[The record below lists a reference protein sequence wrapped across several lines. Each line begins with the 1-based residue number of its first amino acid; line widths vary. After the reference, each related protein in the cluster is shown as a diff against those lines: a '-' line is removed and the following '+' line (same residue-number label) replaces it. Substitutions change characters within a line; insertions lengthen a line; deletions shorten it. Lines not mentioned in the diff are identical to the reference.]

1 MKCLYRFCL
10 AIVLCVLGHGISNAQ
25 HIKPFTEVIIGGSVS
40 PWQRLNTNSAST
52 KQLELSLF
60 VESSLNVI
68 PVSVG
73 IMVQG
78 LGSFTF
84 DPYTLKQRKLG
95 GYLRYQLNL
104 NFLPK
109 QSIFLSAKAQYH
121 LIESTLIVDPK
132 SGVPNQSL
140 ISEKHNGYGY
150 MLSGAIGTYLGPARV
165 ELSMNYSSNDRGQYL
180 IGDFNR
186 RSMDLSTQSVS
197 ISLGIPIAIG
207 APGVF
212 CPRF

>member
-1 MKCLYRFCL
+1 MKCLFQFSL
-10 AIVLCVLGHGISNAQ
+10 AMVLSMIFLGKSNAQ
-25 HIKPFTEVIIGGSVS
+25 NIKPFTEVIIGASVS

-52 KQLELSLF
+52 KQPELALF
-60 VESSLNVI
+60 VESNLNVI

-73 IMVQG
+73 IVAQG
-78 LGSFTF
+78 LGSFAF
-84 DPYTLKQRKLG
+84 DPYILKQRKLG

-109 QSIFLSAKAQYH
+109 QSIFFSAKAQYH
-121 LIESTLIVDPK
+121 LIASTLLVDPT

-140 ISEKHNGYGY
+140 VSEKHRDYGY

-165 ELSMNYSSNDRGQYL
+165 ELSLNMSSNARGEYL

-186 RSMDLSTQSVS
+186 RSMDLSSQSVS
-197 ISLGIPIAIG
+197 ISVGLPIAIG
-207 APGVF
+207 ATGVF